1 VLRLKVLNLLLALL
15 PVHPAFLGVWGKSER
30 LNKHC
35 ASKSESLKDWITT
48 VTAAIERK

>member
-15 PVHPAFLGVWGKSER
+15 PVHSVFLRESER

-35 ASKSESLKDWITT
+35 AAKSESR
-48 VTAAIERK
+48 VARRRERGGL